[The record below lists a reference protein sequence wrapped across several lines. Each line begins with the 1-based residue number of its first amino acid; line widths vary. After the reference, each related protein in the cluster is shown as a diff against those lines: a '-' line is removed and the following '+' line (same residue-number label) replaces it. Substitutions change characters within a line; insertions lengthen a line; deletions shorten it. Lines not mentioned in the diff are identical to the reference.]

1 MADMSAPVTQTLP
14 QPSGYVPAGL
24 IKTYKPTSS
33 DTLYTTVDN
42 IELIGLHLNQG
53 FIYQATL
60 LDYLAAGSE
69 TSLSSLQL
77 IDSKIT
83 ALDEKVANMQPQ
95 VITESISFLLGA
107 FIAIAF
113 VISSKM
119 RY

>member
-1 MADMSAPVTQTLP
+1 MAAPVTQTLP
-14 QPSGYVPAGL
+14 QPTGYNPTGL
-24 IKTYKPTSS
+24 IDTPKPSADAS
-33 DTLYTTVDN
+33 LYITVDN
-42 IELIGLHLNQG
+42 IELISLHLNQN
-53 FIYQATL
+53 FIYQKAL
-60 LDYLAAGSE
+60 LDYLAVGAD
-69 TSLSSLQL
+69 TSYTSLQL
-77 IDSKIT
+77 LDSKIT